1 MGLALLALTVLVYI
15 LIIISSFYTD
25 SFYKKERTIKV
36 NDVNV
41 GDLLKI
47 KGASYKVK
55 AYTGSGVFE
64 VEARTFNNETYIIK
78 IDDSVKIKEHR
89 SGKRR
94 LYITFEGF
102 DGTVG
107 ADYLE
112 KIKFTK

>member
-1 MGLALLALTVLVYI
+1 MILALLIVLVYI
-15 LIIISSFYTD
+15 LIITCSLDTD
-25 SFYKKERTIKV
+25 SFYNKERTIKV

-41 GDLLKI
+41 GDLLNI
-47 KGASYKVK
+47 KGANYKVK

-64 VEARTFNNETYIIK
+64 VEACTFNKETYIIK

-89 SGKRR
+89 SGKQR